1 LNFDYHYQPYASNRY
16 TAMAKNG
23 MVATSQQLA
32 SQAGLEMLKKGGNA
46 VDAAIATAACLTV
59 VEPTS
64 NGIGGDAFALV
75 WIEEEQ
81 KLYGLNGSGY
91 APAAMTA
98 DAIRSRGFDKMPLFG
113 WETVTI
119 PGAPAAWAALS
130 KRFGKLTFAELM
142 APAVRYARDG
152 FPATPVVADYWQT
165 AYLRLKAHCK
175 PEVLA
180 EWHRTFMPEG
190 KAPQAGDLVVFPHH
204 AETLAEIGATDAES
218 FYRGDLAVRIAA
230 CSERNLGF
238 IQAEDLAGYQVEWVD
253 PISVNYRGYD
263 ICEIPP
269 NGQGLV
275 ALLALNILKGFEFTH
290 REDPHTYHTQFEAMK
305 LAFADGKKYITDPR
319 YMPYTPQQLL
329 DEAYAQE
336 RRQMIQAEAQDF
348 QAGKPDSSGTV
359 YLCSADADGN
369 MVSFIQ
375 SNYLSFGSGAVVDGT
390 GIALQNRGADFSL
403 SPQDH
408 NYLEPGKRTYHT
420 IIPGFILKDKKAVG
434 PFGVMGAYMQP
445 QGHVQVVMNMIDFD
459 LNPQMALDAP
469 RWQWTAGKKFS
480 VEPAFPFHTFGE
492 LQRRGHTMSYE
503 PMTLLFGKGQIIIRK
518 NGVYFGGTESRSDGA
533 ISCY

>member
-1 LNFDYHYQPYASNRY
+1 MNFDYQYQPYPSNRY
-16 TAMAKNG
+16 TTMAKNG
-23 MVATSQQLA
+23 MVATSHQLA
-32 SQAGLEMLKKGGNA
+32 SGAGLEMLKKGGNA

-91 APAAMTA
+91 APEAMSA
-98 DAIRSRGFDKMPLFG
+98 EALRSRGFEKMPLFG

-119 PGAPAAWAALS
+119 PGEPAAWAALS
-130 KRFGKLTFAELM
+130 ERFGKLPFSELL
-142 APAVRYARDG
+142 APAVRYAREG

-165 AYLRLKAHCK
+165 AYERLIAHCK
-175 PEVLA
+175 PEVLT
-180 EWHRTFMPEG
+180 EWCRTFMPGG
-190 KAPQAGDLVVFPHH
+190 KAPKSGDLVTFPDH
-204 AETLAEIGATDAES
+204 ADTLTEIGETRAES
-218 FYRGDLAVRIAA
+218 FYRGNLAKRIAHCA
-230 CSERNLGF
+230 EQNGGF
-238 IQAEDLAGYQVEWVD
+238 ITQEDLAAYRVEWVD

-275 ALLALNILKGFEFTH
+275 ALMALNILKGFEFTH
-290 REDPHTYHTQFEAMK
+290 REDPQTLHTQFEAMK
-305 LAFADGKKYITDPR
+305 LAFADGKRYITDSR

-329 DEAYAQE
+329 SEAYGQQ
-336 RRQMIQAEAQDF
+336 RRELIGSAAQDF
-348 QAGKPDSSGTV
+348 KAGKPDSSGTV
-359 YLCSADADGN
+359 YLCAADEDGN
-369 MVSFIQ
+369 MVSYIQ
-375 SNYLSFGSGAVVDGT
+375 SNYLSFGSGIVVDGT

-403 SPQDH
+403 HPDDY

-445 QGHVQVVMNMIDFD
+445 QGHVQVVMNMIDFN

-469 RWQWTAGKKFS
+469 RWQWTSGKKFC
-480 VEPAFPFHTFGE
+480 VEPAFPFHVFGE
-492 LQRRGHTMSYE
+492 LQRRGHQMSYE

-518 NGVYFGGTESRSDGA
+518 NGVYFGGTESRADGGIA
-533 ISCY
+533 SY